1 MTKQNP
7 KKSFEAIRPED
18 SLNSLD
24 QEVQNPKPKASIG
37 NLDNS
42 EEFFSTFNG
51 ANQLT
56 NLTVKRRR
64 FKKADSAEDSLG
76 GNKSAIVVTMSP
88 LQIIR

>member
-1 MTKQNP
+1 MLSDHKFGDSDEQELRKIDLSKQNP
-7 KKSFEAIRPED
+7 KKSLEAIRPED

-51 ANQLT
+51 AN
-56 NLTVKRRR
+56 
-64 FKKADSAEDSLG
+64 
-76 GNKSAIVVTMSP
+76 
-88 LQIIR
+88 

>member
-1 MTKQNP
+1 MLSDHKFGDSDEQELRKIDLSKQNP

-51 ANQLT
+51 AN
-56 NLTVKRRR
+56 
-64 FKKADSAEDSLG
+64 
-76 GNKSAIVVTMSP
+76 
-88 LQIIR
+88 